1 MKRGLDWYRRD
12 PVAIRMAIMAARMTA
27 AQAAVYSLVIDLI
40 YEGGGETPAEPQHI
54 AAHFSDMGTA
64 KARRTIEDL
73 IAMGKLFV
81 VGTMLHEKRAENEAK
96 TREKLREN
104 RAEIGRKGG
113 ISSGKSRRE
122 ARENNDLSEANASS
136 KNEAD
141 IEREKEEEKI
151 PPKAP
156 PGRGGGEAP
165 SSPPAPAR
173 KRRTSTLSTELEA
186 EFRRVW
192 QHYPR
197 KVGCGAAEAAW
208 AKARLSNSFEE
219 ITGPLGQFIRAVRGS
234 EPSRIPHLSTWL
246 NEKRWR
252 DDQTHARNEPR
263 SSTEDLD
270 RLSRISAAD
279 DIARLM
285 PPPVKAIP

>member
-1 MKRGLDWYRRD
+1 MSEEPWFRMRPSKFMAGCRGLNANEVKAYISLICRIMEHGS
-12 PVAIRMAIMAARMTA
+12 PVEEDHEILATYCEMRPSSFAAALERLIRLKKLVRTTDGHLSNAFCDGEIAWRAS
-27 AQAAVYSLVIDLI
+27 YS
-40 YEGGGETPAEPQHI
+40 ENQ
-54 AAHFSDMGTA
+54 
-64 KARRTIEDL
+64 
-73 IAMGKLFV
+73 
-81 VGTMLHEKRAENEAK
+81 KRAGEKSAAK
-96 TREKLREN
+96 RKEKQHTF
-104 RAEIGRKGG
+104 
-113 ISSGKSRRE
+113 
-122 ARENNDLSEANASS
+122 
-136 KNEAD
+136 EAD
-141 IEREKEEEKI
+141 VEPTFNQKIEREKEEEKI
-151 PPKAP
+151 PPKVP
-156 PGRGGGEAP
+156 PGRGDGEAP